1 MIRPLVKIC
10 GVTRPEDAE
19 RAVALGAALIG
30 VNFHP
35 PSPRCVTVERAAEI
49 VAAVAGRALVAGVF
63 VDLPPARVAEIAE
76 GAGLDLLQFHGDEPR
91 AEVAAWGERAIRVHR
106 LSAEGEAA
114 GGGTPGPALLAL
126 YPRAWGFLF
135 DLRHPELAG
144 GSGASWAWS
153 ALHALATSVPG
164 RRVLVAGGVHPGN
177 AARALAASGASG
189 VDVCSGVESAPGIK
203 DPVLLARLFAEVFD
217 GESATRS

>member
-1 MIRPLVKIC
+1 VSRPLVKVC

-35 PSPRCVTVERAAEI
+35 PSPRCVTARRAAEI

-63 VDLPPARVAEIAE
+63 VDLPPARVAAIAE
-76 GAGLDLLQFHGDEPR
+76 GAELDLVQFHGDEPP
-91 AEVAAWGERAIRVHR
+91 AEVAAWGGRAIRVHR
-106 LSAEGEAA
+106 LSAEGEMAD
-114 GGGTPGPALLAL
+114 GGLPGPELLAP
-126 YPRAWGFLF
+126 YPCAWGFLF
-135 DLRHPELAG
+135 DLRHPALAG
-144 GSGASWAWS
+144 GSGASWAWGALRGLAAS
-153 ALHALATSVPG
+153 APG
-164 RRVLVAGGVHPGN
+164 RRLLIAGGVRPGN
-177 AARALAASGASG
+177 AARALAASGAAG

-203 DPVLLARLFAEVFD
+203 DPVLLARLFSEVFD